1 MISDGDVL
9 RELRIISKILLF
21 ANSAAVEKEL
31 EKVAPT
37 EERKKVWVLIDGKRM
52 PKDIATD
59 GKVGERTVN
68 YFLIAAS
75 AVDIVEYTKGKPP
88 RRSLDY
94 VPPAWVEL
102 VKLPESNEGKS
113 EEHDQTTMNHQ
124 GAQAS
129 QGAK

>member
-1 MISDGDVL
+1 MMSDGEVL
-9 RELRIISKILLF
+9 RELRTISKIMLF

-31 EKVAPT
+31 EKVAST
-37 EERKKVWVLIDGKRM
+37 EERKKVWVLIDGRRM

-68 YFLIAAS
+68 RFLIDAS
-75 AVDIVEYTKGKPP
+75 AADIVEYTKGKPP
-88 RRSLDY
+88 RRSLNY

-102 VKLPESNEGKS
+102 VKLPDSIEGESAS
-113 EEHDQTTMNHQ
+113 PAQTTMYHQ

-129 QGAK
+129 QESK